1 MKLLSKRPVL
11 EEDVPCL
18 HTSSVNCP
26 LMLHVVRRGVRDD
39 EAVECD
45 RRGRVLRVDRKRL
58 TTPAPRATLASPS
71 LRAQSRYP
79 SSSVRQSVSICCQ
92 NTGEGQRFRA
102 SH

>member
-18 HTSSVNCP
+18 HTSFVNCP
-26 LMLHVVRRGVRDD
+26 LMLHVVRKGVRDD

-45 RRGRVLRVDRKRL
+45 RRGRVLRFDRKRL
-58 TTPAPRATLASPS
+58 TVPA

-79 SSSVRQSVSICCQ
+79 ASSVRQSVSIRCQ